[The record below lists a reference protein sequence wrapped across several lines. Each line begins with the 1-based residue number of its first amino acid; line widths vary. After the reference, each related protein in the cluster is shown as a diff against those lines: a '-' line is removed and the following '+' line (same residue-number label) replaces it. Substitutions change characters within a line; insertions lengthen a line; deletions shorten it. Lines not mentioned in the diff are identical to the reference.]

1 MLTTRQATLED
12 LGAVTEIYNEAVL
25 KTVATFDTEPKTLEE
40 QRIWFVNHI
49 PEYPILVAERDGL
62 IVGWASLSMWSDR
75 CAYSD
80 TAEISLYVKEE
91 HQGKGIGRKLLEAI
105 IQEGQKTGLHTV
117 IARIAEGSEASIH
130 LCKSVGFEHIGIMKE
145 VGRKFGKLLDI
156 HLMQKIY
163 NNPVASR
170 NTT

>member
-1 MLTTRQATLED
+1 MLTIRPATLED
-12 LGAVTEIYNEAVL
+12 LGAITEIYNEAIL

-40 QRIWFVNHI
+40 QEVWFTNHV
-49 PEYPILVAERDGL
+49 PRYPILVVEWDGL
-62 IVGWASLSMWSDR
+62 IVGWASLSIWSDR

-130 LCKSVGFEHIGIMKE
+130 LCGSVGFEHIGIMKE
-145 VGRKFGKLLDI
+145 VGRKFGRLLDI